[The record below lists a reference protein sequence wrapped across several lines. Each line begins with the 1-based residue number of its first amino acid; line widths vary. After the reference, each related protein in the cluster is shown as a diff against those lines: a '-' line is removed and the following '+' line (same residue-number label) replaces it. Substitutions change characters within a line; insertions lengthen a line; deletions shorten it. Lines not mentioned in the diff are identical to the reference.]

1 MDSAL
6 PKTAVL
12 NTALLQAKLAAIKSG
27 KTATEGLEQNFDICV
42 ICLEPVTE
50 KAQAQPC
57 QHSQFD
63 FICLSSWLQERSSC
77 PLCNTEVSTI
87 HYGFSEDGGH
97 KEYAVKSTSRSASA
111 TPSEDS
117 SHPRTT
123 TRYTRPRR
131 PYIPQFIMQ
140 PDSAVERRRRVY
152 RDNLYS
158 LHIGSNRISGYRG
171 FIPASFAQSPDLQS
185 RARKWIRRELRV
197 FEYLY
202 PALSTFSPSTTT
214 TTAQPDRRATNAE
227 FLLEYIIALLKT
239 VDIQG
244 PTGQAVEMLKEF
256 LGREHATLFLH
267 ELGQWLRSP
276 YEKVEEW
283 DRNVQYGVSGKRRAG
298 YGEGQRPGESGRWRV
313 MDEDGRERR
322 RQEQGY
328 SPYRHLSQNRRG
340 EAPD

>member
-6 PKTAVL
+6 TKTAVL
-12 NTALLQAKLAAIKSG
+12 NTALLQARLAAIKSR
-27 KTATEGLEQNFDICV
+27 KTGTKSLEQDVNICV

-63 FICLSSWLQERSSC
+63 FICLASWLEERSSC

-87 HYGFSEDGGH
+87 HYGFSDDGDH
-97 KEYAVKSTSRSASA
+97 KEYVVKSTSRSASA
-111 TPSEDS
+111 TPSEAS
-117 SHPRTT
+117 SQLRTI
-123 TRYTRPRR
+123 TRHTRPRR
-131 PYIPQFIMQ
+131 PYIPHPTVQ

-152 RDNLYS
+152 KDNLYS
-158 LHIGSNRISGYRG
+158 LHIGSNRISGYRD
-171 FIPASFAQSPDLQS
+171 FTPASFVQSTDLQS

-202 PALSTFSPSTTT
+202 PALSTSTSNSPSTSPSSTT

-227 FLLEYIIALLKT
+227 FLLEYIIAILKT

-267 ELGQWLRSP
+267 ELRQWLRSP

-298 YGEGQRPGESGRWRV
+298 YGEGVRPGESGRV
-313 MDEDGRERR
+313 E
-322 RQEQGY
+322 GY
-328 SPYRHLSQNRRG
+328 G
-340 EAPD
+340 